1 MDRVRPVYIRQ
12 KSNSSGTPGSTSP
25 LMSSPIMHHHSRS
38 GSIGMGGG
46 KKAQNT
52 KAAAQRLAHVMAH
65 KPTTD
70 DDDED
75 DDDLSYDLSLSSSTG
90 SLGLAGGGRAIRPRS
105 PMVKIYIE
113 G

>member
-1 MDRVRPVYIRQ
+1 
-12 KSNSSGTPGSTSP
+12 
-25 LMSSPIMHHHSRS
+25 
-38 GSIGMGGG
+38 MGGG

-105 PMVKIYIE
+105 PMVNIYTE